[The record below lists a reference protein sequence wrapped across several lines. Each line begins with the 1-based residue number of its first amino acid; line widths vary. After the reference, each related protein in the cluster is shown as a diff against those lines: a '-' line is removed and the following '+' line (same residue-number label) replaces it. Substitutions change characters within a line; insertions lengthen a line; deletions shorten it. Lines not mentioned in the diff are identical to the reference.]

1 MEKEQLLKQNQ
12 QLTFDLEKA
21 RETIQSK
28 NKEILKVRETFYPV
42 CINFIHSPVFVHS
55 IEWLSPKTKWIIVMI
70 FYFLQ
75 IQENILNLE
84 EQIRERSSKL
94 KKMEDNLKVEEEIQS
109 KLASRYKIL
118 LIPYPTQ
125 VLNFAIQLFFI
136 KSQE

>member
-1 MEKEQLLKQNQ
+1 
-12 QLTFDLEKA
+12 
-21 RETIQSK
+21 
-28 NKEILKVRETFYPV
+28 
-42 CINFIHSPVFVHS
+42 
-55 IEWLSPKTKWIIVMI
+55 MI

-125 VLNFAIQLFFI
+125 VLNFAIHLFFI

>member
-1 MEKEQLLKQNQ
+1 
-12 QLTFDLEKA
+12 
-21 RETIQSK
+21 
-28 NKEILKVRETFYPV
+28 
-42 CINFIHSPVFVHS
+42 
-55 IEWLSPKTKWIIVMI
+55 MI

-118 LIPYPTQ
+118 
-125 VLNFAIQLFFI
+125 
-136 KSQE
+136 